1 MAIGSKVKGI
11 TIEFNGDT
19 NKLGR
24 AMKEINA
31 EAKDV
36 DKSLREVNRALKF
49 NPGNTELLAQKQTL
63 LKEKIQQTKKQLDAL
78 KQAEATMTANGV
90 DKQSHEFMELQREI
104 IETESKVKHF
114 EKEVRKLN
122 NVDLS
127 ALSTKLKDAGE
138 KVKNVG
144 ASMTQY
150 VTVPL
155 VAGFTVAGKAASDY
169 EENLN
174 KLDVAFG
181 SNSESV
187 RNFTDNALESYG
199 LSKVAASDAAA
210 SFGAL
215 GKGIGLT
222 DDQAAQTATTLTGLS
237 ADLASYFNTGTDES
251 AKALEGIFTGESE
264 ALKRFGVVMND
275 TNLEQF
281 AADQGKVWKEMDQT
295 EKTMLRYE
303 YVLSKTGD
311 AQGDYSRTSDGTA
324 NSFKT
329 LKGALEDLATAIG
342 TQLLPIITPIV
353 RKITE
358 LIKKFASLPKPVQ
371 KVITVIGL
379 VVAAAGP
386 LLMIIGGIISAIG
399 NLIIFGPIIMSTIL
413 GVIGP
418 IMAALAP
425 VLPFILLIVAAV
437 IALFLIIKNWD
448 KIKEFLIKV
457 WNAIKNA
464 AQTVWEAIKF
474 AITAPIKA
482 VWFVIQTVWNAIK
495 TFFTTIWN
503 AIKQA
508 AQTAWEAIQNV
519 IVNPIK
525 KAYQTIQNVVERI
538 RNIITTGFEAIK
550 NTAQRV
556 WEAIKNAIT
565 APIERAKQIVQNAI
579 NFLRNL
585 FPLKIGKIFNIKLP
599 HFSWDWLN
607 IGGMF
612 KLPKIKIDWYKNGGI
627 FDSPTIAG
635 IGEAGAEAVVP
646 LDQFWSKMDRI
657 ADAVSGGGDQ
667 IQIIVNASPGMDV
680 NALADAVQQ
689 RLVRLQKQR
698 DKAWA

>member
-19 NKLGR
+19 TKLGR

-36 DKSLREVNRALKF
+36 DRSLREVNKALKF

-222 DDQAAQTATTLTGLS
+222 DDQAAQTAITLTGLS

-303 YVLSKTGD
+303 YVLSKTND

-329 LKGALEDLATAIG
+329 LKGALQDLATAIG

-358 LIKKFASLPKPVQ
+358 LIKKFSNLPKPVQ

-399 NLIIFGPIIMSTIL
+399 NLIIFAPIIMSTIL

-418 IMAALAP
+418 ILAALAP
-425 VLPFILLIVAAV
+425 ILPLILIITAAV

-448 KIKEFLIKV
+448 KIKEFLINV

-482 VWFVIQTVWNAIK
+482 VWYVIQTVWNAIK

-525 KAYQTIQNVVERI
+525 KAYKSIQNVVERI
-538 RNIITTGFEAIK
+538 RSIITTGFEAIK